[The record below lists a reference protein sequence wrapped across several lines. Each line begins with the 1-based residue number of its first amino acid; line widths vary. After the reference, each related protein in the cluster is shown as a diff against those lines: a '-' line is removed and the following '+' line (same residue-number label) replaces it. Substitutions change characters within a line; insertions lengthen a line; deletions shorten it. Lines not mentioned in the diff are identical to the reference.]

1 MGVTVMS
8 KPRFGWWSYAKY
20 MVRVYPERKKEYED
34 LQSQRVTRE
43 IATITSGSGSSR
55 STENA
60 ALRQMPKAKQAEYD
74 AVTKAIEATKLMTNG
89 KDRLALI
96 NMVFWRKSH
105 YIDGAAYALNYST
118 ITGER
123 FHRDFLRL
131 VGLYRGLCDA
141 EEVESQFGI

>member
-1 MGVTVMS
+1 MS

-34 LQSQRVTRE
+34 LQSQRITRG
-43 IATITSGSGSSR
+43 IDTITSGSGTSR

-60 ALRQMPKAKQAEYD
+60 ALRQLSPAKQAEYD
-74 AVTKAIEATKLMTNG
+74 AVTKAIEATKIMRNG
-89 KDRLALI
+89 KERLELI

-105 YIDGAAYALNYST
+105 NIDGAAYALNYSS

-131 VGLYRGLCDA
+131 VGLYRGLCD
-141 EEVESQFGI
+141 EEDVA